1 VTGPAI
7 SVNLNKG
14 QADMSKTSWIRRIG
28 LGFAVLVGF
37 AVPAGAGTLDSV
49 KQRGT
54 LQCGVS
60 EGVAGFSEKDA
71 QGDWRGFDVDF
82 CRAVAAAV
90 LGDAGKV
97 AFTPLS
103 ASQRFDAL
111 KGGKVDLLARNS
123 TWTLG
128 REAELGLAFA
138 GITYHD
144 GQGFLAKR
152 ALKVDTALSLDKAK
166 ICVEAGTTTQLNLAD
181 FFKANSMTYEEKV
194 YPSAAEAFAA
204 FESGQ
209 CDVLT
214 RDQSALHGDRLRLAK
229 PVEAIVLPD
238 VISKEPL
245 GPVVRSDD
253 FPWFT
258 LVKWVNFAL
267 VNAEELGVSSTNLDE
282 ALKSQKPDVRR
293 FVGAEGG
300 FGKALGLEADWAAR
314 AVKVGG
320 NYAEIYERN
329 LGTGSKLGIPRGLNQ
344 LWSMGGVLYAPPLR

>member
-1 VTGPAI
+1 
-7 SVNLNKG
+7 
-14 QADMSKTSWIRRIG
+14 MSKTRRIRAQG
-28 LGFAVLVGF
+28 LGLGVIAALAFA
-37 AVPAGAGTLDSV
+37 APAAAGTLDSV

-60 EGVAGFSEKDA
+60 EGVSGFSEKDA
-71 QGDWRGFDVDF
+71 AGAWNGFDVDF

-90 LGDAGKV
+90 LGDATKV

-103 ASQRFDAL
+103 ASQRFEAL
-111 KGGKVDLLARNS
+111 KSGKVDLLARNS

-138 GITYHD
+138 GISYHD

-152 ALKVDTALSLDKAK
+152 SLGVDGALSLDKAK

-181 FFKANSMTYEEKV
+181 FFRANSMTYEEKAF
-194 YPSAAEAFAA
+194 PGAAEALSA
-204 FESGQ
+204 FQSGQ

-214 RDQSALHGDRLRLAK
+214 RDQSALHGERLKLAK
-229 PVEAIVLPD
+229 PAEAVVLPD

-258 LVKWVNFAL
+258 VVKWVGFAL
-267 VNAEELGVSSTNLDE
+267 VNAEELGISSANLDE
-282 ALKSQKPDVRR
+282 ALKSQKPDARR
-293 FVGAEGG
+293 FIGAEGG
-300 FGKALGLEADWAAR
+300 FGKALGLDADWAVR
-314 AVKVGG
+314 AVKAGG

-344 LWSMGGVLYAPPLR
+344 LWNMGGVLYAPPLR

>member
-1 VTGPAI
+1 
-7 SVNLNKG
+7 
-14 QADMSKTSWIRRIG
+14 MSKTRRIRAQG
-28 LGFAVLVGF
+28 LGLGVIAALAFA
-37 AVPAGAGTLDSV
+37 APAAAGTLDSV

-60 EGVAGFSEKDA
+60 EGVSGFSEKDA
-71 QGDWRGFDVDF
+71 AGVWNGFDVDF

-90 LGDAGKV
+90 LGDATKV

-103 ASQRFDAL
+103 ASQRFEAL
-111 KGGKVDLLARNS
+111 KSGKVDLLARNS

-138 GITYHD
+138 GISYHD

-152 ALKVDTALSLDKAK
+152 SLGVDGALSLDKAK

-181 FFKANSMTYEEKV
+181 FFRANSMTYEEKAF
-194 YPSAAEAFAA
+194 PGAAEALSA
-204 FESGQ
+204 FQSGQ

-214 RDQSALHGDRLRLAK
+214 RDQSALHGERLKLAK
-229 PVEAIVLPD
+229 PAEAVVLPD

-258 LVKWVNFAL
+258 VVKWVGFAL
-267 VNAEELGVSSTNLDE
+267 VNAEELGISSANLDE
-282 ALKSQKPDVRR
+282 ALKSQKPDARR
-293 FVGAEGG
+293 FIGAEGG
-300 FGKALGLEADWAAR
+300 FGKALGLDADWAVR
-314 AVKVGG
+314 AVKAGG

-344 LWSMGGVLYAPPLR
+344 LWNMGGVLYAPPLR